1 MIPRRA
7 DMVVTRWGGA
17 RFMGRRF
24 PCSIGRGGIS
34 GTKQEGDGVTPP
46 AGIWHLL
53 GGGGFRADR
62 RLPPHAPFLVRAIG
76 PADIW
81 SDDPPTDPAYN
92 QGLRAM
98 PTPPSATNGCAWGGH
113 RFTTSFWS
121 AIRISRMPRRAKD
134 RHYSC
139 TSGGNHVIPP
149 QVASP
154 LRPTILTGF
163 FPTGPPR
170 SPASSCANLLY
181 LAGNI
186 LGG

>member
-92 QGLRAM
+92 QGLRAHAHPPFSHERLRM
-98 PTPPSATNGCAWGGH
+98 GGPPLYDVFLVSDQNFPDATPGKGSALFVHQWRKPRHPTAGCIAFAPNDLDWILSHWTPPQS
-113 RFTTSFWS
+113 
-121 AIRISRMPRRAKD
+121 RIFVR
-134 RHYSC
+134 
-139 TSGGNHVIPP
+139 
-149 QVASP
+149 
-154 LRPTILTGF
+154 
-163 FPTGPPR
+163 
-170 SPASSCANLLY
+170 
-181 LAGNI
+181 
-186 LGG
+186 